1 MLLRKFGLLYLKPDE
16 IVDKTIEFGVPMVG
30 AIDLAT
36 IFGAYLAR
44 MIAFEMRP
52 LEKTLVRVAGDR
64 YKVKGIDAA
73 KQMNLKEDFL
83 YLFMNKTNIQSLTI
97 NNNSVN

>member
-1 MLLRKFGLLYLKPDE
+1 M
-16 IVDKTIEFGVPMVG
+16 DKTIEFGVPTVG
-30 AIDLAT
+30 TMNLAT

-52 LEKTLVRVAGDR
+52 LEKTLVRVAGDL
-64 YKVKGIDAA
+64 YKVKGINAP

-83 YLFMNKTNIQSLTI
+83 HLFMNNTNIQSLDI
-97 NNNSVN
+97 NNQFNNLILIQ

>member
-1 MLLRKFGLLYLKPDE
+1 L
-16 IVDKTIEFGVPMVG
+16 DKTIEFGILIVG
-30 AIDLAT
+30 TIDLAT

-52 LEKTLVRVAGDR
+52 LEKTLLRVAGAL
-64 YKVKGIDAA
+64 YKVKGISAT

-83 YLFMNKTNIQSLTI
+83 YLFMSSTNNQSLDI
-97 NNNSVN
+97 SNQFNNLILIQ

>member
-1 MLLRKFGLLYLKPDE
+1 
-16 IVDKTIEFGVPMVG
+16 MVG
-30 AIDLAT
+30 TIDLAT

-52 LEKTLVRVAGDR
+52 LEKTLVRVAGDLC
-64 YKVKGIDAA
+64 KVKGINAT

-83 YLFMNKTNIQSLTI
+83 YLFMNNTDNQSLSI
-97 NNNSVN
+97 NNQFNNLILIQ